1 MPVVKYT
8 VKLTDIE
15 KTKLTAIATKG
26 KATAKVILHAN
37 ILLSADVS
45 NGPAHSEKEIARNL
59 HINAQTVHTV
69 RRKYCTE
76 GLEAALSRKTR
87 KTPPRAPKL
96 TGEVEAKIIALSCS
110 SPPEGR
116 AKWTLRLLADR
127 IIEMQIVE
135 SISHESVHRLLKK
148 TN

>member
-8 VKLTDIE
+8 VLLTDAE
-15 KTKLTAIATKG
+15 RFKLTAIVTKG

-37 ILLSADVS
+37 ILLAADAS
-45 NGPAHSEKEIARNL
+45 KGKPSSEKVIAEQC
-59 HINAQTVHTV
+59 HVNAQTVHTV
-69 RRKYCTE
+69 RRKFCSE
-76 GLEAALSRKTR
+76 GLDAALSRKKR
-87 KTPPRAPKL
+87 KIPPRTPKL

-110 SPPEGR
+110 EPPMGR
-116 AKWTLRLLADR
+116 TKWTLRLLANR

-135 SISHESVHRLLKK
+135 SISHESVYRLLKK